1 MINTVQAET
10 LSLYDVKI
18 KFGLRLAEEE
28 SFFSEWVGELPEV
41 TEAEQ
46 QYLDRVKASYT
57 NLAQYPMLENTV
69 KMVILSPLLDLAGFY
84 QPPFRITAEEPV
96 QITAED
102 EGQIVRGRIDV
113 LVLQQQLWVLAIE
126 SKSTKFAVL
135 EAVPQALAYMM
146 ANPNSERSSF
156 GLATNGT
163 EFLFLKLTRQDTPR
177 YALSNVFSLLN
188 RGNQLYEVTR
198 ILKRF
203 AGLIHP

>member
-1 MINTVQAET
+1 MVHTVQAET

-18 KFGLRLAEEE
+18 KFGLRPAEEE
-28 SFFSEWVGELPEV
+28 SFLSEWTTELPEI

-46 QYLDRVKASYT
+46 QSLDRVKASYT

-96 QITAED
+96 QIMAED

-113 LVLQQQLWVLAIE
+113 LVLQQQLWVLAVE
-126 SKSTKFAVL
+126 SKSTKFAVM

-146 ANPNSERSSF
+146 ANPNPERPSF

-163 EFLFLKLTRQDTPR
+163 EFLFLKLTQQDTPR

-188 RGNQLYEVTR
+188 RGNQLYEVSR

-203 AGLIHP
+203 AELIRP

>member
-1 MINTVQAET
+1 
-10 LSLYDVKI
+10 
-18 KFGLRLAEEE
+18 
-28 SFFSEWVGELPEV
+28 
-41 TEAEQ
+41 
-46 QYLDRVKASYT
+46 
-57 NLAQYPMLENTV
+57 MLENTV